1 MEEEEVTQA
10 GFGKTI
16 EFSLMIRNKSNINI
30 KHFSQQSHLIL
41 ESRLP
46 TVYDESYS
54 SSRVRVSDEKYI
66 KEVLQTDLKILRN
79 NFSEKKRAKEDELL
93 PFVTEAI
100 DYCEAQLA
108 KKDSEVAQ
116 DDEDDEP
123 SFVSLQEQNRAKM
136 Q

>member
-16 EFSLMIRNKSNINI
+16 EFNLMIRNKSNINI
-30 KHFSQQSHLIL
+30 KHFSHQSHLIL

-93 PFVTEAI
+93 PFVNEAI
-100 DYCEAQLA
+100 DYCEA
-108 KKDSEVAQ
+108 
-116 DDEDDEP
+116 
-123 SFVSLQEQNRAKM
+123 
-136 Q
+136 